1 MLSGEIMLKNYFEK
15 NERAYD
21 VLTTFYTIVLDFVY
35 AVGMNMF
42 IVPAGI
48 YSGGLMGICQLIRTL
63 LTDYAGLKVGF
74 DIAGLLYYAFNIPI
88 FLFAWK
94 KMKRKTLV
102 KTIITVTFSTI
113 FLAVIPVRAIL
124 PDDRLASV
132 IVGALVCGSACGL
145 ILRCGSSGGG
155 LDIIGLLMAMGK
167 RETGVGQMYLIVNVI
182 QFSAYAALFGAPV
195 VIYSLI
201 ATFLSSFAVDHFH
214 FQNINVEVKIITKRK
229 DELADAILRG
239 LGRGVTEWASIGA
252 YTEEP
257 SDVLYVIISKY
268 EVTRLKNIIRR
279 CDPNAFVVFGDK
291 VHVYGNF
298 LKRL

>member
-1 MLSGEIMLKNYFEK
+1 MLKNYFEK

-21 VLTTFYTIVLDFVY
+21 VLTTFYTIVLDFGY

-48 YSGGLMGICQLIRTL
+48 YSGGLMGICQLLRTL
-63 LTDYAGLKVGF
+63 LAKYALFEPGF
-74 DIAGLLYYAFNIPI
+74 DIAGVLYYLFNIPI
-88 FLFAWK
+88 FLYAWK
-94 KMKRKTLV
+94 RMRRKTLV
-102 KTIITVTFSTI
+102 KTIVTVTFSTI
-113 FLAVIPVRAIL
+113 FLALVPVRAIL
-124 PDDRLASV
+124 PDDKLASV
-132 IVGALVCGSACGL
+132 MVGALICGTTIGL

-167 RETGVGQMYLIVNVI
+167 RETGVGQVYLIVNAV
-182 QFSAYAALFGAPV
+182 QFSAYALLFGAPV

-239 LGRGVTEWASIGA
+239 LGRGVTEWSSVGA
-252 YTEEP
+252 YTDEP
-257 SDVLYVIISKY
+257 SEVLYVIISKY
-268 EVTRLKNIIRR
+268 EVTRLKNIIRQ
-279 CDPNAFVVFGDK
+279 CDPNAFVVFGDE
-291 VHVYGNF
+291 VHVFGNF
-298 LKRL
+298 QKRL

>member
-1 MLSGEIMLKNYFEK
+1 MKLRDYFDK
-15 NERAYD
+15 NERARD
-21 VLTTFYTIVLDFVY
+21 VLTTFYTVMLDLVY

-63 LTDYAGLKVGF
+63 LVDYAGLKVGF
-74 DIAGLLYYAFNIPI
+74 DIAGLLYYALNIPI
-88 FLFAWK
+88 FLYAWK
-94 KMKRKTLV
+94 KMKRKTLI
-102 KTIITVTFSTI
+102 KTIITVSFSTL
-113 FLAVIPVRAIL
+113 FLALIPVRAIL

-132 IVGALVCGSACGL
+132 IVGSLVCGSACGL

-167 RETGVGQMYLIVNVI
+167 RETGVGQVYLIVNVI
-182 QFSAYAALFGAPV
+182 QFSAYALLFGAPI

-214 FQNINVEVKIITKRK
+214 FQNINVEVKIITKHK
-229 DELADAILRG
+229 DEMADAIMRG
-239 LGRGVTEWASIGA
+239 LSRGVTEWASVGA

-257 SDVLYVIISKY
+257 SEVLYVIISKY
-268 EVTRLKNIIRR
+268 EITRLRNIIYR
-279 CDPNAFVVFGDK
+279 CDRNAFVVIGDK

>member
-1 MLSGEIMLKNYFEK
+1 MLKKYFEK
-15 NERAYD
+15 NERAHD
-21 VLTTFYTIVLDFVY
+21 VLTTLYTVVLDLAY

-63 LTDYAGLKVGF
+63 LTQYAGLEVGF
-74 DIAGLLYYAFNIPI
+74 DIAGLLYYAMNIPI
-88 FLFAWK
+88 FLYAWK
-94 KMKRKTLV
+94 RMKHKTLV
-102 KTIITVTFSTI
+102 KTIITVSFSTL
-113 FLAVIPVRAIL
+113 FLALIPVRAIL

-155 LDIIGLLMAMGK
+155 LDIVGLLMAMGK
-167 RETGVGQMYLIVNVI
+167 RETGVGQVYLVVNAV
-182 QFSAYAALFGAPV
+182 QFAAYAFLFGAPV

-214 FQNINVEVKIITKRK
+214 FQNINVEVKIVTKRK

-239 LGRGVTEWASIGA
+239 LGRGVTEWASVGA
-252 YTEEP
+252 YTDEP

-268 EVTRLKNIIRR
+268 EINRLRNIVSR
-279 CDPNAFVVFGDK
+279 CDPNAFIVIGDK

>member
-1 MLSGEIMLKNYFEK
+1 MLKDYFEK
-15 NERAYD
+15 NERALD
-21 VLTTFYTIVLDFVY
+21 VLTTVFTIVYDLIY

-74 DIAGLLYYAFNIPI
+74 DIAGLLYYVLNIPI

-124 PDDRLASV
+124 PDDRLASI
-132 IVGALVCGSACGL
+132 IVGSLVCGSACGL

-155 LDIIGLLMAMGK
+155 LDIIGLLMAMG
-167 RETGVGQMYLIVNVI
+167 
-182 QFSAYAALFGAPV
+182 
-195 VIYSLI
+195 
-201 ATFLSSFAVDHFH
+201 
-214 FQNINVEVKIITKRK
+214 
-229 DELADAILRG
+229 
-239 LGRGVTEWASIGA
+239 
-252 YTEEP
+252 
-257 SDVLYVIISKY
+257 
-268 EVTRLKNIIRR
+268 
-279 CDPNAFVVFGDK
+279 
-291 VHVYGNF
+291 
-298 LKRL
+298 

>member
-1 MLSGEIMLKNYFEK
+1 MFKKYFEK
-15 NERAYD
+15 NERARD
-21 VLTTFYTIVLDFVY
+21 VITTLYTIVLDLAY

-63 LTDYAGLKVGF
+63 LTQYAGLEVGF
-74 DIAGLLYYAFNIPI
+74 DIAGLLYYAMNIPI
-88 FLFAWK
+88 FLYAWK
-94 KMKRKTLV
+94 RMKHKTLI
-102 KTIITVTFSTI
+102 KTIITVSFSTL
-113 FLAVIPVRAIL
+113 FLALVPVRAIL

-167 RETGVGQMYLIVNVI
+167 RETGVGQVYLVVNAV
-182 QFSAYAALFGAPV
+182 QFAAYAFLFGAPV

-214 FQNINVEVKIITKRK
+214 FQNINVEVKIVTKRK

-239 LGRGVTEWASIGA
+239 LGRGVTEWASVGA
-252 YTEEP
+252 YTDEP

-268 EVTRLKNIIRR
+268 EINRLRHIVSR
-279 CDPNAFVVFGDK
+279 CDPNAFIVIGDK

>member
-1 MLSGEIMLKNYFEK
+1 MLKNYFEK

-21 VLTTFYTIVLDFVY
+21 VLTTLYTIVLDLGY

-48 YSGGLMGICQLIRTL
+48 YSGGLMGICQLLRTL
-63 LTDYAGLKVGF
+63 LEKYALFEPGF
-74 DIAGLLYYAFNIPI
+74 DIAGVLYYLFNIPI
-88 FLFAWK
+88 FLYAWK
-94 KMKRKTLV
+94 RMRRKTLV
-102 KTIITVTFSTI
+102 KTIVTVTFSTI
-113 FLAVIPVRAIL
+113 FLALIPVKAVL

-132 IVGALVCGSACGL
+132 MVGALICGTTIGL

-167 RETGVGQMYLIVNVI
+167 RETGVGQVYLIVNAV
-182 QFSAYAALFGAPV
+182 QFSAYALLFGAPV

-201 ATFLSSFAVDHFH
+201 STFLSSFAVDHFH

-239 LGRGVTEWASIGA
+239 LGRGVTEWSSVGA
-252 YTEEP
+252 YTDEP
-257 SDVLYVIISKY
+257 SEVLYVIISKY
-268 EVTRLKNIIRR
+268 EVTRLKNIIRQ

-291 VHVYGNF
+291 VHVFGNF
-298 LKRL
+298 LKKL

>member
-1 MLSGEIMLKNYFEK
+1 
-15 NERAYD
+15 
-21 VLTTFYTIVLDFVY
+21 
-35 AVGMNMF
+35 
-42 IVPAGI
+42 
-48 YSGGLMGICQLIRTL
+48 MGICQLIRTL

-167 RETGVGQMYLIVNVI
+167 RETGVGQVYLIVNVI

-252 YTEEP
+252 YTDEP

>member
-1 MLSGEIMLKNYFEK
+1 MNLKEYFEK
-15 NERAYD
+15 NERAMD
-21 VLTTFYTIVLDFVY
+21 LLTTVYTIVYDLIY
-35 AVGMNMF
+35 AIGMNMF

-48 YSGGLMGICQLIRTL
+48 YSGGLMGVCQLIRTL
-63 LTDYAGLKVGF
+63 LVDYAGLRVGF
-74 DIAGLLYYAFNIPI
+74 DIAGLLYYLFNIPI
-88 FLFAWK
+88 FIFAWK
-94 KMKRKTLV
+94 KMKRKTLI

-113 FLAVIPVRAIL
+113 FLALIPVRAIL
-124 PDDRLASV
+124 PDDRLASI
-132 IVGALVCGSACGL
+132 IVGSIVCGSACGL

-155 LDIIGLLMAMGK
+155 LDIVGLLMAMGK
-167 RETGVGQMYLIVNVI
+167 RETGVGQVYLIVNVV
-182 QFSAYAALFGAPV
+182 QFTAYALLFGAPV

-214 FQNINVEVKIITKRK
+214 FQNINVEVKIITKHK
-229 DELADAILRG
+229 DEIADAILRG
-239 LGRGVTEWASIGA
+239 LGRGVTEWASVGA

-268 EVTRLKNIIRR
+268 EITRLRNIIFR
-279 CDPNAFVVFGDK
+279 CDRNAFVVIGDK